1 MAIEILAWIE
11 GIAQIVPALSNV
23 LDTINT
29 LRPRRR
35 VRGSELE
42 QLKTDLEK
50 VLDKMSYV
58 GRIGGV
64 LEDYIRYYLGSYI
77 IYTTS
82 DKLIEAI
89 NRYYTDLSDE
99 DSKYHEI
106 SWEAVEGQFGG
117 IKKAKS
123 MYINVILRRV
133 NYLDSRDAEQV
144 TIIVTEFNKN
154 YVKANTHLRGKN
166 VNEFKRY
173 IEGMLEQ
180 TLNLYKIFED
190 SINDM
195 VNSLISIKRG

>member
-29 LRPRRR
+29 LRLRWC

-123 MYINVILRRV
+123 MYINVILQRV

-166 VNEFKRY
+166 VNEFKKC
-173 IEGMLEQ
+173 IEDMSEQ

-190 SINDM
+190 SINNM
-195 VNSLISIKRG
+195 VNGLR

>member
-1 MAIEILAWIE
+1 MAIEITAWIE
-11 GIAQIVPALSNV
+11 GIAKIVPALSRV

-29 LRPRRR
+29 LRLRRR

-42 QLKTDLEK
+42 QLKTDLEE
-50 VLDKMSYV
+50 VLDEMSYV
-58 GRIGGV
+58 GRIGEV
-64 LEDYIRYYLGSYI
+64 LEDYIEYYLGSYI
-77 IYTTS
+77 IHTTS

-89 NRYYTDLSDE
+89 NRYYTDLFNKNSE
-99 DSKYHEI
+99 YHEI

-144 TIIVTEFNKN
+144 TIIVTEFNEN
-154 YVKANTHLRGKN
+154 YEKANTYLREKN

-173 IEGMLEQ
+173 IEDMSEQ

-190 SINDM
+190 SINNM
-195 VNSLISIKRG
+195 VNSLISIRRE

>member
-29 LRPRRR
+29 LRLRWC

-99 DSKYHEI
+99 DSKYHKI

-123 MYINVILRRV
+123 MYINVILQRV

-166 VNEFKRY
+166 VNEFKKC
-173 IEGMLEQ
+173 IEDMSEQ

-190 SINDM
+190 SINNM
-195 VNSLISIKRG
+195 VNGLR